1 MKPITTILPIYASV
15 FAIFFVVLSIR
26 AIRQRRS
33 LKIGLGDAGNK
44 DMQRAVRVHANF
56 AEYVPLSLLMIYLVE
71 QSGVY
76 AWFVHTLC
84 LGLLAGRLSHA
95 YGVSQVKENFRFR
108 IVGMSLTF
116 TVLLACAVHLLWVL
130 IKKSTSFFE
139 IRFPTCRCTGH
150 F

>member
-1 MKPITTILPIYASV
+1 MKSIPTILPIYAAV

-26 AIRQRRS
+26 TIRQRRS

-76 AWFVHTLC
+76 VWFLHALC

-95 YGVSQVKENFRFR
+95 YGVSQTKENYRYR
-108 IVGMSLTF
+108 VAGMTLT
-116 TVLLACAVHLLWVL
+116 LATLVTCAAHLLWVA
-130 IKKSTSFFE
+130 IK
-139 IRFPTCRCTGH
+139 
-150 F
+150 

>member
-1 MKPITTILPIYASV
+1 MKPVPTILPIYAAV

-26 AIRQRRS
+26 TIRQRRK
-33 LKIGLGDAGNK
+33 LKIGLGDSGNN
-44 DMQRAVRVHANF
+44 DMQRAMRVHANF

-108 IVGMSLTF
+108 VAGMSSTF
-116 TVLLACAVHLLWVL
+116 AVLLACAAHVLWVQM
-130 IKKSTSFFE
+130 KS
-139 IRFPTCRCTGH
+139 
-150 F
+150 